1 MKEATP
7 SYGTYAWSMVTNP
20 PVQIRPHIYYGD
32 MATLLSRSGLL
43 FPGGTSAIELED
55 HVPSVYRYSL
65 GIQRDIGLKTIVDVS
80 YVGNL
85 GRHLIQGQDQNAIPY
100 GARFLSENIDPTTGT
115 PLPDTFFR
123 RIPGY
128 EGIGMV
134 MNAGISNYNSLQ
146 VAVNRRFAKGVSYG
160 ISYTWSHTLNTGSSE
175 GDGLPRY
182 RPWRVWTY
190 GPANFDQTHM
200 FVFNYV
206 WDLPKASKLVE
217 GSGAKLLFGSVFD
230 NWQISGIATMAS
242 GLPQGVGLGTISGQD
257 LSGGG
262 DGTRANVIARPQL
275 SHGARTF
282 DRWFNTEAFAMPNLP
297 YETSLGSDQWVVDP
311 GNASVFPVRGPGQN
325 NWNIT
330 LMKKF
335 PLKSESRSLQF
346 RAEFYNAFNHT
357 QFSAIDTWANFDDT
371 TAGFPQVNSTFGQVT
386 STRSPRVIQLSLRFD
401 F

>member
-1 MKEATP
+1 
-7 SYGTYAWSMVTNP
+7 
-20 PVQIRPHIYYGD
+20 
-32 MATLLSRSGLL
+32 
-43 FPGGTSAIELED
+43 
-55 HVPSVYRYSL
+55 
-65 GIQRDIGLKTIVDVS
+65 
-80 YVGNL
+80 
-85 GRHLIQGQDQNAIPY
+85 
-100 GARFLSENIDPTTGT
+100 
-115 PLPDTFFR
+115 
-123 RIPGY
+123 
-128 EGIGMV
+128 

-175 GDGLPRY
+175 GDGLARY
-182 RPWRVWTY
+182 RPWRIWNY

-217 GSGAKLLFGSVFD
+217 GSAAKLFFGSVLD
-230 NWQISGIATMAS
+230 NWQISGITTMAS
-242 GLPQGVGLGTISGQD
+242 GLPQGVWLGTVSGLD

-262 DGTRANVIARPQL
+262 DGTRTNVIARPQL
-275 SHGARTF
+275 SHGDRTF
-282 DRWFNTEAFAMPNLP
+282 DRWFNTAAFAMPNLP
-297 YETSLGSDQWVVDP
+297 YETSPGSDQWVVDP

-371 TAGFPQVNSTFGQVT
+371 TAGFPQVNNTFGQVVG
-386 STRSPRVIQLSLRFD
+386 SRSPRVIQLSLRFE

>member
-1 MKEATP
+1 
-7 SYGTYAWSMVTNP
+7 
-20 PVQIRPHIYYGD
+20 

-80 YVGNL
+80 YVGNV
-85 GRHLIQGQDQNAIPY
+85 GRHLIQSQDQNTIPY

-128 EGIGMV
+128 EGIGML

-175 GDGLPRY
+175 GEGLARY
-182 RPWRVWTY
+182 RPWRIWNY

-217 GSGAKLLFGSVFD
+217 GSAAKLFFGSVLD
-230 NWQISGIATMAS
+230 NWQISGITTMAS

-262 DGTRANVIARPQL
+262 DGTRTNVIARPQL

-297 YETSLGSDQWVVDP
+297 YETSPGSDQWVVDP

-325 NWNIT
+325 VWNIT

-371 TAGFPQVNSTFGQVT
+371 TAGFPQVNNTFGQVVG
-386 STRSPRVIQLSLRFD
+386 SRSPRVIQLSLRFD